1 MKKIYLVL
9 FMAGILSANLIYADE
24 KKEDESKE
32 NNKKITTL
40 TKSDKE
46 LVYVVNKIRSR
57 YKLKDLLVSSEL
69 VDQAR
74 FQLAHSKDADDQ
86 FEPVSTNETTGMMI
100 DKTSYISRKGN
111 ISFYYDGEEQEAFS
125 QIILISPVSKVAV
138 FPSVQIQLL
147 NKKYR
152 YIGVASY
159 MDLRVIVLS
168 EFAKVKDLEF
178 VRSLHPTKER
188 QVL

>member
-9 FMAGILSANLIYADE
+9 IIVCFLSSNFIYADG
-24 KKEDESKE
+24 KEENISNE
-32 NNKKITTL
+32 NNKKIASL

-46 LVYVVNKIRSR
+46 LVDVVNKIRSR
-57 YKLKDLLVSSEL
+57 YKLTNLSVSSEL
-69 VDQAR
+69 VEQAR
-74 FQLAHSKDADDQ
+74 LQITHSKEVEDQ
-86 FEPVSTNETTGMMI
+86 FEPVKTNENTGMMI
-100 DKTSYISRKGN
+100 DKTSSVARKRN
-111 ISFYYDGEEQEAFS
+111 ISFYYDGEKKEVFS
-125 QIILISPVSKVAV
+125 QIIVICPVSRVAV

-168 EFAKVKDLEF
+168 EFEKVQDLEF
-178 VRSLHPTKER
+178 VRSLNKTKER
-188 QVL
+188 PVL